1 MKMLRPDDL
10 RVRLAMGL
18 AIVCTRFASPFAFLG
33 NEIESPWCIAIATWF
48 IQQSSKLTGWVVAHV
63 PPKESS

>member
-1 MKMLRPDDL
+1 
-10 RVRLAMGL
+10 MGL